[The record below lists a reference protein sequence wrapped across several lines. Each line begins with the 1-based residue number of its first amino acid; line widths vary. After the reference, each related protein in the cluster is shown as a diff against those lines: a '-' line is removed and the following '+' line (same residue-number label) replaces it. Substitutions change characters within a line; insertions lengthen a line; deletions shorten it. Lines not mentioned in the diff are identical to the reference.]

1 MPADLAT
8 ASAVTIMASPAQGSE
23 PKLSMTQFSEST
35 CPPRTTGISPD
46 RVRSVGSPVCH
57 EIEDGPCAAQLHTH
71 GGLVYAGSGSTAG
84 LTYPHAR
91 HLLRSDQ
98 SSRPGTAVE
107 GLRLS
112 DRTTEVN
119 VVHHL
124 RVPLLRLQPPLGSGR
139 PEGER
144 VDGLQRSLPAHEG

>member
-1 MPADLAT
+1 LLYFFVFFLFFFFFFKQKT
-8 ASAVTIMASPAQGSE
+8 AYEIRLSLVGSE
-23 PKLSMTQFSEST
+23 M
-35 CPPRTTGISPD
+35 CIRD
-46 RVRSVGSPVCH
+46 R
-57 EIEDGPCAAQLHTH
+57 LHTH

-124 RVPLLRLQPPLGSGR
+124 RVPLLRLQPPLCSC
-139 PEGER
+139 
-144 VDGLQRSLPAHEG
+144 S